1 MKMIHLK
8 HKSGTKVDL
17 HFKGLFVGEES
28 VGLKKRE
35 KKKNGHSAKTPGIP
49 LRKIP
54 STVG

>member
-28 VGLKKRE
+28 VGLKKKERR
-35 KKKNGHSAKTPGIP
+35 
-49 LRKIP
+49 RKMD
-54 STVG
+54 TVPRLQAFL